1 MITNVYKK
9 HGARLI
15 NAHGTMLNNVKN
27 VPKNTVIIFLSN
39 PGYCTSLLLA
49 RSTYHDFFETRENL
63 NKFLNGK
70 VPNNRI
76 YASNVK
82 NRTHVTGDK
91 YRDMSLTFFNKSYK
105 GLAYVR
111 KLPLSTQQHVLP
123 HYWEFNR
130 VPKFAETLGPI
141 RRGTQTKL
149 SEVIRNVGPGVYIVA
164 SCRRGLQN
172 KERNLFPMN
181 TPNND
186 ELWPYHKGNHPTNA
200 SLRRKRNNLK
210 AVHPC
215 GFNYSLRG
223 EREACN
229 KYRKI
234 PRKTTQELVPSVLA
248 HMSKNGGKSS
258 FRTYIGPL
266 NANIATTKKHVTN
279 NNERRFEFLEE
290 THRLLSHKR
299 ELPLK
304 IRVQMFLHPKQQA
317 KIIYNYLARTH
328 NARLSVL

>member
-15 NAHGTMLNNVKN
+15 NAHSTMLNNVKQ

-49 RSTYHDFFETRENL
+49 RSTYHDFFETNKNL
-63 NKFLNGK
+63 QKFLNGN
-70 VPNNRI
+70 VPKNRI
-76 YASNVK
+76 YVSNVK
-82 NRTHVTGDK
+82 NRTHVEGDT
-91 YRDMSLTFFNKSYK
+91 YPDLSLTFANKNYK

-111 KLPLSTQQHVLP
+111 KLPLSTQQHVLQ
-123 HYWEFNR
+123 HYWEYNR

-141 RRGTQTKL
+141 RRGTRTTL

-164 SCRRGLQN
+164 SCRDKIVNRKRL
-172 KERNLFPMN
+172 PMN
-181 TPNND
+181 MPNNA
-186 ELWPYHKGNHPTNA
+186 ESWPYYQGNHPTNA

-279 NNERRFEFLEE
+279 NNEKRFEFLEE

-304 IRVQMFLHPKQQA
+304 IRIQTVLYPKRQA